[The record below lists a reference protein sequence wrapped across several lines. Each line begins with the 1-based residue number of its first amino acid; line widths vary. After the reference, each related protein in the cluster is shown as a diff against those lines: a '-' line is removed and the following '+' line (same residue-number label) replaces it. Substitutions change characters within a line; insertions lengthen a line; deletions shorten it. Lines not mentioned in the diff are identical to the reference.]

1 MPLALFALTIGAFAI
16 GTTEFVIVGLVPTI
30 AQQLSISLPSAG
42 LLVSIYALGVAIGAP
57 VLTALTGR
65 MPRKQLLLALMV
77 LFTAGNVLA
86 WQAPGYETLILA
98 RLLTGG
104 TRRVLLYWLDNC
116 YQPGGKRESGL
127 GHCHYVRRPDGRAG
141 DRRSLWHLYWPAFR
155 LAGNLPRGIDSRGDC
170 ANQQSDSGAE

>member
-16 GTTEFVIVGLVPTI
+16 GTTEFVIVGWSRPSPSNSL
-30 AQQLSISLPSAG
+30 SLPSAG

-86 WQAPGYETLILA
+86 GRPRAM
-98 RLLTGG
+98 
-104 TRRVLLYWLDNC
+104 
-116 YQPGGKRESGL
+116 KR
-127 GHCHYVRRPDGRAG
+127 
-141 DRRSLWHLYWPAFR
+141 
-155 LAGNLPRGIDSRGDC
+155 
-170 ANQQSDSGAE
+170 

>member
-98 RLLTGG
+98 RLLTGLAHG
-104 TRRVLLYWLDNC
+104 ACSSLLARQLLPAWWQKEKAASAIAIMFGGLTVALEPGYRSGLSSASILA
-116 YQPGGKRESGL
+116 GGKPSSR
-127 GHCHYVRRPDGRAG
+127 YRFWA
-141 DRRSLWHLYWPAFR
+141 SLPLSA
-155 LAGNLPRGIDSRGDC
+155 A
-170 ANQQSDSGAE
+170 

>member
-65 MPRKQLLLALMV
+65 MPRKQLLLALMAF
-77 LFTAGNVLA
+77 LSARQSPPA
-86 WQAPGYETLILA
+86 WWQK
-98 RLLTGG
+98 RK
-104 TRRVLLYWLDNC
+104 
-116 YQPGGKRESGL
+116 QP
-127 GHCHYVRRPDGRAG
+127 RPSPLCSVA
-141 DRRSLWHLYWPAFR
+141 
-155 LAGNLPRGIDSRGDC
+155 
-170 ANQQSDSGAE
+170 